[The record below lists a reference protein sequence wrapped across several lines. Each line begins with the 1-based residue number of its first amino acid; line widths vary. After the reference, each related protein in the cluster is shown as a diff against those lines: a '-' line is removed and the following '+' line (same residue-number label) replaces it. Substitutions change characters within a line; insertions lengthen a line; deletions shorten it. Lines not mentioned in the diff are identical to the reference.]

1 MVLTSSLSYS
11 SASVCTTIVDATVDD
26 DAGADD
32 EDDDDDDGEDV
43 EDIPSSTRPPP
54 IVTAVTV
61 PCCTPSVEDCVKN
74 SIVTAALVDPSPPP
88 NNVGISGS
96 HCLRASNI
104 FSKKTKPAKFI
115 INS

>member
-11 SASVCTTIVDATVDD
+11 SASVCTTIVAAADCD
-26 DAGADD
+26 DAADAD
-32 EDDDDDDGEDV
+32 EDDDDVDDGEDV
-43 EDIPSSTRPPP
+43 EDIPSSTIPPP
-54 IVTAVTV
+54 IVTTV

-74 SIVTAALVDPSPPP
+74 SIVRAALVNPSPAP

-104 FSKKTKPAKFI
+104 FSKKTKQTKLLFT
-115 INS
+115 

>member
-1 MVLTSSLSYS
+1 V
-11 SASVCTTIVDATVDD
+11 AATDGD
-26 DAGADD
+26 DAADA
-32 EDDDDDDGEDV
+32 DDDDDDVDDGDDV
-43 EDIPSSTRPPP
+43 EDIPSSPP

-74 SIVTAALVDPSPPP
+74 SIVRAALVDPSPPP

-104 FSKKTKPAKFI
+104 FSKKNQRTKVI
-115 INS
+115 IYLI